1 MHTCEPRHFL
11 QSCLLLLL
19 RERASHGYELVERL
33 EARGL
38 ADADPA
44 GVYRALRI
52 SERDGLT
59 RSTWCPSAAGPARR
73 TYHLTPAGLAALERV
88 VIDLTQ
94 TRNALDSY
102 LRHVDVTPVGSL

>member
-19 RERASHGYELVERL
+19 RERPSHGYELVERL
-33 EARGL
+33 DARGF
-38 ADADPA
+38 ADPDPA

-59 RSTWCPSAAGPARR
+59 RSTWCHSAAGPARR
-73 TYHLTPAGLAALERV
+73 SYHLTPKGLATLDRV

-94 TRNALDSY
+94 TRDALDSY
-102 LRHVDVTPVGSL
+102 LRNVGHTALGSR